1 VNPKLGGT
9 VMRAIGVDL
18 HKNMFEVCYLSDSE
32 RRFAR
37 YSMGELVDFCKS
49 LDQGDK
55 LAVEATGNTRYFF
68 NEVSA
73 HVSETIVVNPS
84 HFKVISES
92 VKKTDKADAEKL
104 AFYLSKGM
112 LPEVRMR
119 DELSSQVKSLTQTR
133 DKLVKLRTSL
143 KNKIHNILNTYG
155 IVLKREVLSSK
166 KGLSKVLDYPVHE
179 ISKVELVVIIEQ
191 IQHLNT
197 SITKLDCKIAEHG
210 KHLKGYE
217 NITSI
222 KGIGS
227 KSAAILLSVIG
238 DIHDFESEK
247 KLHAYFGIVPR
258 VNNSNEK
265 IQQGHI
271 TKQGC
276 KLGRTTLV
284 QCTLIAIRYSPYLN
298 AFYQRLKQ
306 KKGSGKAIIATSRKL
321 LTIIYNTLKNDWVF
335 EDFGQFV
342 LKQ

>member
-1 VNPKLGGT
+1 
-9 VMRAIGVDL
+9 
-18 HKNMFEVCYLSDSE
+18 MFEVCYLEDSE
-32 RRFAR
+32 KRFAR
-37 YSMGELVDFCKS
+37 YSIGELAKFCKS
-49 LDQGDK
+49 LDKGDE

-68 NEVSA
+68 NQVA
-73 HVSETIVVNPS
+73 PHVCKTIVVNPS

-119 DELSSQVKSLTQTR
+119 DELSSQVKSLTHTR

-143 KNKIHNILNTYG
+143 KNKIHNILNTHG
-155 IVLKREVLSSK
+155 IVIKREALTSK
-166 KGLSKVLDYPVHE
+166 MGLSKVLDYPVNE
-179 ISKVELVVIIEQ
+179 LSKVELEVIVEQ
-191 IQHLNT
+191 IQHLNA
-197 SITKLDCKIAEHG
+197 SIKRLDGEIEENG

-238 DIHDFESEK
+238 DVHDFENAK
-247 KLHAYFGIVPR
+247 KLHCYFGIVPR

-265 IQQGHI
+265 IRQGRI
-271 TKQGC
+271 TKQGS

-321 LTIIYNTLKNDWVF
+321 LTIIYDTLKNDWVF

-342 LKQ
+342 IKES